1 MYRNENS
8 NTNPTNVPFAILG
21 LLYPRAI
28 RIKKNPMIKSQI
40 IPIQAAFH
48 DRVIATVSVANGPI
62 MNPKTQSLS
71 TVVNPLTPTSLLR
84 FVWQGKILHR
94 EFRSRV

>member
-1 MYRNENS
+1 MR
-8 NTNPTNVPFAILG
+8 TATQNPTNVPFAILG

-28 RIKKNPMIKSQI
+28 RIKKNPMIKSQT

-84 FVWQGKILHR
+84 FV
-94 EFRSRV
+94 